1 MARIRQD
8 KDPEAARRTG
18 KTPAEPG
25 AIVADAAEARQSGT
39 AVDTAATVASG
50 TRRRAAGGGAGAPG
64 PVGTGAA
71 SAAGDSTVYRGDSTM
86 EQDDNP
92 APRRGRAGA
101 APGKKPAAAK
111 PAASKRATA
120 KTATAKTASAKPAPA
135 KPAVRRAKAAVTGA
149 GAATTAG
156 ATAAATPAAPRAGA
170 KAAATPAQAR
180 QDAPA
185 AAASA
190 APAAAEPA
198 ALDPSNPL
206 TTLGLSDRLAE
217 NISRIETLSQR
228 LMRSLA
234 TRPVYPPGVEGPGP
248 ELYGSVAQAW
258 MKLATEQPARLI
270 EQQVRYWGETLRHVA
285 EAQGAFAQGFQPGS
299 PETPV
304 DRRFKNPL
312 WQTNPFYNFVMRQ
325 YQINAEALRKAA
337 DDLEIEGET
346 ERRRVDWF
354 TRQMIDMLAPTNFL
368 ATNPDALLKA
378 LETEG
383 ESLVLGL
390 ENLVRDVET
399 SGGEL
404 IVTLADR
411 EAFKVGTN
419 IGTTPGEVVHRA
431 RLFELIQFTPTT
443 TQVHQTPLIVFPP
456 WINKYYI
463 LDLKP
468 QNSLLRWLVGQGY
481 TLFVVSWKNPDASH
495 AEVAMDDYVSAYLE
509 ATDRVREL
517 TGERQLNAVGYCI
530 AGTTLSA
537 TLALLKQ
544 RGDDRVKSAT
554 FLTTLTDFSDQ
565 GEFTTFLQDDFVG
578 GIEDEV
584 ARTGYLSARLM
595 QRTFSFLRANDLIWG
610 PAIRS
615 YMLGETPP
623 AFDLLYWNGDGTNL
637 PGRMVTQYL
646 RELCQ
651 ANALAEE
658 GFEILGHK
666 VHLSEV
672 TLPLCAVACEGDHIA
687 PWLHSWKGVARM
699 GSRDKTFILSESGHI
714 AGIVN
719 PPGRIKYGHYT
730 SDAGFGGTPQDWR
743 DAATY
748 HQGSWWHH
756 WEEWLARHSGP
767 MVPARA
773 PGESLAP
780 APGTYV
786 LEMA

>member
-8 KDPEAARRTG
+8 KDPATLRQTA
-18 KTPAEPG
+18 KNVVKPAEN
-25 AIVADAAEARQSGT
+25 VADAAESGPEATGGKKRRT
-39 AVDTAATVASG
+39 ATASPAPTVARRPRRSPDDAAPAKPSPR
-50 TRRRAAGGGAGAPG
+50 TRKPAPG
-64 PVGTGAA
+64 ESGLTFDK
-71 SAAGDSTVYRGDSTM
+71 GDSVMG
-86 EQDDNP
+86 QDDRP
-92 APRRGRAGA
+92 APRRGRKAASAGQGAATDAAESRAGTAVAAGGAGA
-101 APGKKPAAAK
+101 ATTRRRKTAGTKAAAK
-111 PAASKRATA
+111 PAAKPAA
-120 KTATAKTASAKPAPA
+120 PKAAAKPKAPA
-135 KPAVRRAKAAVTGA
+135 PK
-149 GAATTAG
+149 
-156 ATAAATPAAPRAGA
+156 PAAPRAA
-170 KAAATPAQAR
+170 AADQPAPTQAAATR
-180 QDAPA
+180 TAPA
-185 AAASA
+185 A
-190 APAAAEPA
+190 PT
-198 ALDPSNPL
+198 DPENPL
-206 TTLGLSDRLAE
+206 TAPGLSDRLAE
-217 NISRIETLSQR
+217 NITRIESLGHR

-258 MKLATEQPARLI
+258 LKLATEQPARLI

-285 EAQGAFAQGFQPGS
+285 EAQGAFAQGFQPGA
-299 PETPV
+299 PESAAA

-325 YQINAEALRKAA
+325 YQINADALRQAA
-337 DDLEIEGET
+337 EDLDIEGET

-368 ATNPDALLKA
+368 ATNPDALMKA
-378 LETEG
+378 IETEG
-383 ESLVLGL
+383 ESLVQGL

-404 IVTLADR
+404 VVTLADR
-411 EAFKVGTN
+411 EAFKVGVN
-419 IGTTPGEVVHRA
+419 IGTTPGEVVHRS

-443 TQVHQTPLIVFPP
+443 AQVHKTPLIVFPP

-468 QNSLLRWLVGQGY
+468 QNSLLRWLVDQGY

-495 AEVAMDDYVSAYLE
+495 ADVAMDDYVSAYLE
-509 ATDRVREL
+509 AMDRVREL
-517 TGERQLNAVGYCI
+517 TDEPQLNAVGYCI

-554 FLTTLTDFSDQ
+554 FFTTLTDFSDQ
-565 GEFTTFLQDDFVG
+565 GEFTTFLQDDFVS
-578 GIEDEV
+578 GIEEEV
-584 ARTGYLSARLM
+584 ARTGYLSAQLM

-623 AFDLLYWNGDGTNL
+623 AFDLLFWNGDSTNL
-637 PGRMVTQYL
+637 PARMVTQYL

-651 ANALAEE
+651 RNALVEG
-658 GFEILGHK
+658 GFEILGHR

-687 PWLHSWKGVARM
+687 PWLHSWKGVAQM
-699 GSRDKTFILSESGHI
+699 GSRDKRFILSESGHI

-730 SDAGFGGTPQDWR
+730 SDAGFQGTAQDWR
-743 DAATY
+743 DGASY
-748 HQGSWWHH
+748 HEGSWWGH
-756 WEEWLARHSGP
+756 WQEWLADHSGP
-767 MVPARA
+767 MIPARE
-773 PGESLAP
+773 PRDSLLP
-780 APGTYV
+780 APGSYV